1 MPPKRKTT
9 KAKKP
14 AAPLH
19 ATRTPKS
26 TTPGQRRRGA
36 LHASQRRATTPTALF
51 QLATPAT
58 PQTPAARRRIDRL
71 LARKR
76 RLLSP
81 TTRARLATP
90 AGIPTP
96 HAEAF
101 DTSTDES
108 PDRQPSARRVDYTR
122 TLEKF
127 FGYNYEELNNWL
139 YQLEAIADADRWN
152 AHDRLRNARIH
163 LSGRARVEAS
173 AFERKLEKRGEQLTW
188 KKFVAFLKRK
198 FGPADPHVHYT
209 ERLIACQQGPREDVD
224 AFTTRFR
231 TLVFE
236 LLEAD
241 PGALSEQMQIQ
252 HFKNGL
258 RLEFREECVRGCPQ
272 TLDEAEEAAKT
283 GEEIWKSRSRMG
295 SECLAIGNRPGK
307 DTSRSTTRRGDD
319 VDRSGSTDALLR
331 DFVGK
336 QTKFME
342 QLADQHREVMGA
354 IEKTTA
360 ELAQM
365 RRASIPRCDHCKKRG
380 HNIEQC
386 FKLHPPRAKPD
397 AQPAGTRG
405 GDANVHAVADGVSSW
420 SEAEHIKVGGNEPRR
435 VLFDSGSDVS
445 LVSSQFLEDIGGA
458 TLTKDVPVLTVADGG
473 TMSARGSATLPVDI
487 GGLQY
492 EFRFIVSDDVVLP
505 VIFGN
510 DFMRAV
516 GALMDFRDGT
526 VVIRKDKK
534 ELRIRAM
541 SMMSEDEN
549 VKGMTAATE
558 EYRVCAITADRYC
571 PASLAFSPSGDRVV
585 KPVHDDPPAANA
597 EPTTSLKTKE
607 DDVSTTSTERMP
619 TKELPELTADIAA
632 IRRAECSQKSVLFS
646 INAELT
652 NSQQKQ
658 LLQLLEAHSGA
669 FATGLEEHGRL
680 DGVTHS
686 IDTGNHRPVSQPP
699 RRLAPS
705 LLEEAQRQIDAM
717 LTHGIIRESTS
728 PWASPILF
736 ADKKGGDKRFCADY
750 RLLNALT
757 MRDRYPLPRIDDSLD
772 ILGGNKFF
780 TCLDLQAGYWQI
792 RMAPGDVAKTAFICP
807 LGLYEFLVMPFGL
820 CNAPSTFQRA
830 MDLVLAGAKW
840 RTCLVYLDDI
850 LVFAP
855 TFELHLARLGD
866 VLGRIEKH
874 GLKLKPSKC
883 AFGQTEVSYLGHIVS
898 VEGIRVNPEKV
909 QAVTSLARPTT
920 KKLLR
925 SFLGLTSYY
934 RRFID
939 NYAAVAQPLTKLLRD
954 DQVYD
959 WGPNQET
966 AFATLKTRLSTA
978 PILAYPDWSQTFL
991 LQTDASNTA
1000 IAAVLSQM
1008 GSDGLEHVIGY
1019 ASRVLQDR
1027 ECRYDTREKELLAVV
1042 YGCETFRHYLA
1053 PSSFIVITDHANLKW
1068 LMSSTKISGRLA
1080 RWILQLQDFVFEV
1093 RHKPGRANRNADAL
1107 SRLPTVLSVCAVRVP
1122 SVDDLRVHQM
1132 LDPQLHAVRQY
1143 LSAVTPS
1150 HAPPEV
1156 MELLRDRGTLSLEAA
1171 SGLLCYT
1178 TKDNRRGI
1186 LSVPYLAPVDRL
1198 DAITAAHALPIS
1210 GHFGREKTY
1219 EKLRSQ
1225 YYWKGMS

>member
-90 AGIPTP
+90 AGVPTP

-122 TLEKF
+122 ALEKF

-241 PGALSEQMQIQ
+241 PAALSEQMQIQ

-258 RLEFREECVRGCPQ
+258 RLEFREECVRGRPQ

-405 GDANVHAVADGVSSW
+405 GDAKVHAVADGVSSW

-850 LVFAP
+850 LVF
-855 TFELHLARLGD
+855 
-866 VLGRIEKH
+866 
-874 GLKLKPSKC
+874 C
-883 AFGQTEVSYLGHIVS
+883 ANF
-898 VEGIRVNPEKV
+898 
-909 QAVTSLARPTT
+909 
-920 KKLLR
+920 
-925 SFLGLTSYY
+925 
-934 RRFID
+934 
-939 NYAAVAQPLTKLLRD
+939 
-954 DQVYD
+954 
-959 WGPNQET
+959 
-966 AFATLKTRLSTA
+966 
-978 PILAYPDWSQTFL
+978 
-991 LQTDASNTA
+991 
-1000 IAAVLSQM
+1000 
-1008 GSDGLEHVIGY
+1008 
-1019 ASRVLQDR
+1019 
-1027 ECRYDTREKELLAVV
+1027 
-1042 YGCETFRHYLA
+1042 
-1053 PSSFIVITDHANLKW
+1053 
-1068 LMSSTKISGRLA
+1068 
-1080 RWILQLQDFVFEV
+1080 
-1093 RHKPGRANRNADAL
+1093 
-1107 SRLPTVLSVCAVRVP
+1107 
-1122 SVDDLRVHQM
+1122 
-1132 LDPQLHAVRQY
+1132 
-1143 LSAVTPS
+1143 
-1150 HAPPEV
+1150 
-1156 MELLRDRGTLSLEAA
+1156 
-1171 SGLLCYT
+1171 
-1178 TKDNRRGI
+1178 
-1186 LSVPYLAPVDRL
+1186 
-1198 DAITAAHALPIS
+1198 
-1210 GHFGREKTY
+1210 
-1219 EKLRSQ
+1219 
-1225 YYWKGMS
+1225 